1 MTPDQEVHTL
11 LTAQRFGG
19 NFMRH
24 LAAAGLAADPENRQ
38 RLFAAFPDLQNF
50 YGPRTMFYSEDLG

>member
-11 LTAQRFGG
+11 LTAQHFGG
-19 NFMRH
+19 QFMRL
-24 LAAAGLAADPENRQ
+24 LATAGIAADPDNRR